1 MTNTSCTWRSM
12 ANGMRYG
19 NTPAMWRNGVKK
31 SKLLD
36 DAVYEK
42 EANRLSGLA
51 KYPALPAA
59 QKELRRALRRIS
71 EFDEAFIH
79 RLITDVVDDS
89 AVCPTPADLIR
100 MAGERRSQ
108 KQTSTGKA
116 DCLLCG
122 GSGFVRT
129 VRKVSLPGIAPYD
142 AECSAVCQCRGGK

>member
-1 MTNTSCTWRSM
+1 M
-12 ANGMRYG
+12 
-19 NTPAMWRNGVKK
+19 KK
-31 SKLLD
+31 SKLLA

-42 EANRLSGLA
+42 EVDRLSGLP

-71 EFDEAFIH
+71 EFDEDFIH

-89 AVCPTPADLIR
+89 PVCPTPADLIR
-100 MAGERRSQ
+100 MAGERRHRT
-108 KQTSTGKA
+108 QTSAGKL

-129 VRKVSLPGIAPYD
+129 VCKVSLPGIAPYD